1 VAKALE
7 METREFAVPSGDWAS
22 RALPFV
28 LLVSSWIIAL
38 SVMLASRSFALSHK
52 GIEVVCAIASVLSL
66 FILFVALSDSSL
78 SYTVHVKQG
87 EIVQFPWLGSPRA
100 IKWDEIKRIQFLDL
114 EGYRGQRAYRIRV
127 FSESTVITFNSKL
140 SDCYDLVKI
149 LQDKAEHLS
158 IPIYREDSIGQSRL
172 VFGSW
177 SLDSSGASA
186 GVPVTRVGAISTP

>member
-87 EIVQFPWLGSPRA
+87 N
-100 IKWDEIKRIQFLDL
+100 
-114 EGYRGQRAYRIRV
+114 Y
-127 FSESTVITFNSKL
+127 
-140 SDCYDLVKI
+140 I
-149 LQDKAEHLS
+149 LN
-158 IPIYREDSIGQSRL
+158 
-172 VFGSW
+172 
-177 SLDSSGASA
+177 
-186 GVPVTRVGAISTP
+186 